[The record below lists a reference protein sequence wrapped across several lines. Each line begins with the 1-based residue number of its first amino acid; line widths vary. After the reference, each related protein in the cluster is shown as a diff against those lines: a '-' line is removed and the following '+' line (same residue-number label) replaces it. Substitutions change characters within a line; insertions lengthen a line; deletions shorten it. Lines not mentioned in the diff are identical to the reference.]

1 MKSARTKLAAA
12 VLPLAFAATSLV
24 AAPAAIA
31 GESGAEAC
39 THPKWSNKDS
49 DTGRLKS
56 SELLAPIH
64 TGPNAGCPITADIL
78 HGDVVYYHC
87 FVNNSSGNSWT
98 HVRVRIDVYDF
109 NGWVWDEYLDD
120 NGATHR
126 C

>member
-1 MKSARTKLAAA
+1 MKSSRTKLAAA

-24 AAPAAIA
+24 AAPTATAT
-31 GESGAEAC
+31 ESATC
-39 THPKWSNKDS
+39 THPAWSNKDS

-64 TGPNAGCPITADIL
+64 TGPNAGCRITADIL

-109 NGWVWDEYLDD
+109 NGWVWDEYLAD